1 MFEMPGKFLVNKE
14 PQPLRHRASLESD
27 NLMSAVAAAVAV
39 HIEPISLLFY
49 FVLFCFRLVLLL
61 LLFLPRIVEFSCKAT
76 QKHVKSLFDLFS
88 STG

>member
-14 PQPLRHRASLESD
+14 PRPLRHRASLESD
-27 NLMSAVAAAVAV
+27 NLMSAAAAVAV

-49 FVLFCFRLVLLL
+49 FVLFCFRLVL